1 MDFVIGKFKLK
12 IELVLAQ
19 ASKERITTMSNF
31 TFSNY
36 LTIAFWIVGVLC
48 LIICFFKYKKYNR
61 YADNSKNVYPD
72 KEDVEVQE
80 SKACASTSNKKNN
93 AEELQK

>member
-31 TFSNY
+31 NFSNY
-36 LTIAFWIVGVLC
+36 LTIVFWIIGGLC
-48 LIICFFKYKKYNR
+48 SAICFFKYKKYNR
-61 YADNSKNVYPD
+61 YADNFKNVYPD
-72 KEDVEVQE
+72 NKDTEIKE
-80 SKACASTSNKKNN
+80 SKACASTSKENDS
-93 AEELQK
+93 EELQK

>member
-31 TFSNY
+31 NFSNY
-36 LTIAFWIVGVLC
+36 LTIAFWIIGGLC
-48 LIICFFKYKKYNR
+48 FIICFFKYKKYNR
-61 YADNSKNVYPD
+61 YADNFKNVYPD
-72 KEDVEVQE
+72 KKDAEVQE
-80 SKACASTSNKKNN
+80 SKACASTSEENN
-93 AEELQK
+93 SEKLQK